1 MEFNIKKNK
10 CPYLGI
16 RTFHAK
22 AKIYKFINYRRHS
35 NYARSSENAD
45 PDKELTAL
53 QVPKLTA
60 NVTKSSIA
68 SLAQGE
74 S

>member
-1 MEFNIKKNK
+1 MQK
-10 CPYLGI
+10 PRY
-16 RTFHAK
+16 
-22 AKIYKFINYRRHS
+22 INS
-35 NYARSSENAD
+35 LTTEDPATMPGTQNAD